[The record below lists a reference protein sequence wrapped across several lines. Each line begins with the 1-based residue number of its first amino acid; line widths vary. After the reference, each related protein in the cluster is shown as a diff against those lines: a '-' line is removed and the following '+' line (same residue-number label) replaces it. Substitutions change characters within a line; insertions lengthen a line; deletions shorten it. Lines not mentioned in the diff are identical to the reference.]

1 MIEIFGD
8 FSESKLNNEEF
19 LIIGFS
25 PTSIP
30 IKQRWRNNGLS
41 ADFVADYLTTFFPV
55 SDEDPSTRERQVQIK
70 GAVSYIAN
78 ELLENAMKYNH
89 EASKYSIKFGLYLQ
103 EEENDSLF
111 STVLIATNS
120 VSPANLDK
128 FKQFI
133 QDLTSSDPDEFYFK
147 QLEKSA
153 EDQTGESSGL
163 GFVTMINDYGATL
176 GWKFESKPTELKEI
190 TVTTMVQLPL

>member
-55 SDEDPSTRERQVQIK
+55 SDEDPSTRERQVEIK

-78 ELLENAMKYNH
+78 ELLENAMKYND
-89 EASKYSIKFGLYLQ
+89 E
-103 EEENDSLF
+103 
-111 STVLIATNS
+111 V
-120 VSPANLDK
+120 
-128 FKQFI
+128 
-133 QDLTSSDPDEFYFK
+133 LTSNQKSGQRWTK
-147 QLEKSA
+147 SEKPVR
-153 EDQTGESSGL
+153 
-163 GFVTMINDYGATL
+163 FN
-176 GWKFESKPTELKEI
+176 
-190 TVTTMVQLPL
+190 

>member
-78 ELLENAMKYNH
+78 ELLENAMKYNDD
-89 EASKYSIKFGLYLQ
+89 ASKYSIKFGLYLQ
-103 EEENDSLF
+103 EEENDSLV

-120 VSPANLDK
+120 VSPANLDT

>member
-1 MIEIFGD
+1 M
-8 FSESKLNNEEF
+8 
-19 LIIGFS
+19 
-25 PTSIP
+25 
-30 IKQRWRNNGLS
+30 
-41 ADFVADYLTTFFPV
+41 
-55 SDEDPSTRERQVQIK
+55 
-70 GAVSYIAN
+70 
-78 ELLENAMKYNH
+78 
-89 EASKYSIKFGLYLQ
+89 Q

-120 VSPANLDK
+120 VSPANLNK
-128 FKQFI
+128 FKEFI

-153 EDQTGESSGL
+153 EDKTGESSGL

-176 GWKFESKPTELKEI
+176 GWKFESKPTEPEEI